1 MAENIFNKLGRN
13 ASDTAKKL
21 AEAAK
26 EAPGSVKKTLEE
38 LPADVN
44 AAAFHFKEEK
54 KRAPLRSRALSALK
68 DAMNAIDIQRSN
80 GDVARLTEDI
90 VSEIK
95 DLEHL
100 IKVMAPADIAERCE
114 ELLAKYSG
122 SQIPEIT
129 EGALDARARDNE
141 KIERIY
147 RKANQLFN
155 QVNEIMSQ

>member
-1 MAENIFNKLGRN
+1 MAENIFKKIGKN

-21 AEAAK
+21 AGAAK
-26 EAPGSVKKTLEE
+26 EASDGVKKTFEE
-38 LPADVN
+38 LPADAN
-44 AAAFHFKEEK
+44 AAAFHFKEER
-54 KRAPLRSRALSALK
+54 KRAPLRAKALSALK

-80 GDVARLTEDI
+80 EEVTRLTEEI

-95 DLEHL
+95 ELEHL
-100 IKVMAPADIAERCE
+100 LKVMAPADIAERCE
-114 ELLAKYSG
+114 ELLEKYSG
-122 SQIPEIT
+122 SKIPEVE

-155 QVNEIMSQ
+155 QVGEIMSQ

>member
-1 MAENIFNKLGRN
+1 MAENIFKRFGKS
-13 ASDTAKKL
+13 ASDTAKKV

-26 EAPGSVKKTLEE
+26 EASGGVKKTLEE

-44 AAAFHFKEEK
+44 AAAFHFKEER
-54 KRAPLRSRALSALK
+54 KRAPLRAKALSALK

-80 GDVARLTEDI
+80 GEVAQLTEDI

-95 DLEHL
+95 ELEHL
-100 IKVMAPADIAERCE
+100 IKVMAPSDIAERCE
-114 ELLAKYSG
+114 ELLEKYSR
-122 SQIPEIT
+122 SQIPEVE

-155 QVNEIMSQ
+155 QVGEIMSQ